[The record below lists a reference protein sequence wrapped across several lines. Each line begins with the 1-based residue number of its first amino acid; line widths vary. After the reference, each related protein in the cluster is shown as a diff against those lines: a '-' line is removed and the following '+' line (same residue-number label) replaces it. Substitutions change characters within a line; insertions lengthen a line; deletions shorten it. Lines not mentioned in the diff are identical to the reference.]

1 MELTSNL
8 SLKKPEATDP
18 FKRIDFNA
26 NADKIDGLAVD
37 VICGLIESPADQDY
51 PLVKIPYAGKINSI
65 NLKSSTGTATCYFKI
80 NDTIMGDG
88 ISLSSEEASVEYTS
102 SNTFAASDKLS
113 LMVSG
118 NASAEDLEF
127 NIWYART

>member
-18 FKRIDFNA
+18 FKRIDFNT
-26 NADKIDGLAVD
+26 NADKIDGLAVEYFS
-37 VICGLIESPADQDY
+37 GLIPAPEDTDY
-51 PLVKIPYAGKINSI
+51 PLLKIPYAGIVNSI
-65 NLKSSTGTATCYFKI
+65 TLKSSTGTATCYFKI

-88 ISLSSEEASVEYTS
+88 ISLSTEETTVEYTS
-102 SNTFAASDKLS
+102 SNAFAASDKWS

-118 NASAEDLEF
+118 NSSAENLEF